1 MNEKIDGFDKYE
13 VTSAASDMIRSK
25 EIEQGDPKFYKT
37 VMAQVKK
44 TADAAMATAKK
55 KDAAAKEIVLHKKVS
70 KKMKEVFG
78 EKSHNSHNSSH
89 KGGY

>member
-1 MNEKIDGFDKYE
+1 MMNDKIDGFDKYE
-13 VTSAASDMIRSK
+13 VENAATRMIQSK

-55 KDAAAKEIVLHKKVS
+55 KDAAAKEIVLHKKVGS
-70 KKMKEVFG
+70 KLKEVFG
-78 EKSHNSHNSSH
+78 KKSHSSHNS